1 MRCKNCGGDMK
12 VVRTREKLN
21 SVYRERRC
29 SGCGNSC
36 FTKEYEESGAS
47 YQLKK
52 LISPVEK
59 GGKKQ

>member
-1 MRCKNCGGDMK
+1 MK

-29 SGCGNSC
+29 AVCGNSC
-36 FTKEYEESGAS
+36 FTKESEEPGAS

-59 GGKKQ
+59 GYKNELHS